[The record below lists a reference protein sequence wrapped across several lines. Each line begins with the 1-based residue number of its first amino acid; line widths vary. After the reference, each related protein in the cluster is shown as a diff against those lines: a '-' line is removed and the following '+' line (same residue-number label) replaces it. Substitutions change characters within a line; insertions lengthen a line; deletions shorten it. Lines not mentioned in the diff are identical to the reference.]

1 MNQIQD
7 YLKQDH
13 KAISRN
19 EDIASVQD
27 FFEEM
32 NYSHFPVTDQENYVG
47 NLNAE
52 DALSFDASKSVAD
65 YQYVL
70 ESFFANTT
78 MSWFE
83 VLEIA
88 TKNQANVV
96 PVLNEQNTY
105 VGYYEL
111 DDILLFFQ
119 DTPLIKDPGPIL
131 VVQKGI
137 QDYSLGQIA
146 QIVES
151 NNGKLLGAFV
161 SATVDSK
168 IEITLKLAL
177 GPLNEIIQTF
187 RRYNYE
193 IVSHHQDDQYM
204 TNLKERSDYLDK
216 YLNL

>member
-70 ESFFANTT
+70 ESFFANTS

-88 TKNQANVV
+88 TKNHANVV

-119 DTPLIKDPGPIL
+119 DTPLIKDPGTIL

-193 IVSHHQDDQYM
+193 IVSQHQDDQYM

-216 YLNL
+216 YINL

>member
-83 VLEIA
+83 ILEIA

-96 PVLNEQNTY
+96 PVLNEQNAY

-111 DDILLFFQ
+111 DDILLFFFFS
-119 DTPLIKDPGPIL
+119 PLIKDPGPIL

>member
-1 MNQIQD
+1 MDQIQD
-7 YLKQDH
+7 YLKRDH
-13 KAISRN
+13 KAISSA
-19 EDIASVQD
+19 EDIAGVQD

-32 NYSHFPVTDQENYVG
+32 NYSHFPVADHTSYIG

-52 DALSFDASKSVAD
+52 DALTFDVSKLVSD
-65 YQYVL
+65 YHYVL
-70 ESFFANTT
+70 ESFFAKTT
-78 MSWFE
+78 MTWFE

-88 TKNQANVV
+88 TKNHANVV
-96 PVLNEQNTY
+96 PVLDDQNAY
-105 VGYYEL
+105 IGYYEL

-119 DTPLIKDPGPIL
+119 ETPLIKDPGHVL

-151 NNGKLLGAFV
+151 NNGKLLGVFV
-161 SATVDSK
+161 SATVGSK

-177 GPLNEIIQTF
+177 GPLNETIQTF

-193 IVSHHQDDQYM
+193 IVSQHQDDQYM

>member
-70 ESFFANTT
+70 ESFFANTS

>member
-83 VLEIA
+83 ILEIA

-193 IVSHHQDDQYM
+193 IVSQHQDDQYM

>member
-96 PVLNEQNTY
+96 PVLNEQNAY

-193 IVSHHQDDQYM
+193 IVSQHQDDQYM

>member
-96 PVLNEQNTY
+96 PVLNEQNAY

>member
-83 VLEIA
+83 ILEIA

-96 PVLNEQNTY
+96 PVLNEQNAY

-111 DDILLFFQ
+111 DDVLLFFQ

>member
-7 YLKQDH
+7 YLKQDN

>member
-52 DALSFDASKSVAD
+52 DALSFDASKLVAD

-96 PVLNEQNTY
+96 PVLNEQNAY

-193 IVSHHQDDQYM
+193 IVSQHQDDQYM

>member
-52 DALSFDASKSVAD
+52 DALSFDVSKSVAD

-96 PVLNEQNTY
+96 PVLNEQNAY

>member
-1 MNQIQD
+1 
-7 YLKQDH
+7 
-13 KAISRN
+13 
-19 EDIASVQD
+19 
-27 FFEEM
+27 
-32 NYSHFPVTDQENYVG
+32 
-47 NLNAE
+47 
-52 DALSFDASKSVAD
+52 
-65 YQYVL
+65 
-70 ESFFANTT
+70 
-78 MSWFE
+78 
-83 VLEIA
+83 
-88 TKNQANVV
+88 
-96 PVLNEQNTY
+96 
-105 VGYYEL
+105 
-111 DDILLFFQ
+111 LLFFQ

>member
-19 EDIASVQD
+19 EDIVSVQD

-52 DALSFDASKSVAD
+52 DALSFDTSKSVAD

-96 PVLNEQNTY
+96 PVLNEQNAY

>member
-52 DALSFDASKSVAD
+52 DALSFEASKSVAD

-96 PVLNEQNTY
+96 PVLNEQNAY

-111 DDILLFFQ
+111 DDVLLFFQ

>member
-70 ESFFANTT
+70 ESFFANTS

-96 PVLNEQNTY
+96 PVLNEQNAY

>member
-193 IVSHHQDDQYM
+193 IVSQHQDDQYM

>member
-19 EDIASVQD
+19 EDIVSVQD

-52 DALSFDASKSVAD
+52 DVLSFDASKSVAD

-96 PVLNEQNTY
+96 PVLNEQNAY

>member
-19 EDIASVQD
+19 EDIASVKD

-96 PVLNEQNTY
+96 PVLNEQNAY

>member
-70 ESFFANTT
+70 ESFFANTS

-193 IVSHHQDDQYM
+193 IVSQHQDDQYM

>member
-1 MNQIQD
+1 MSQIQD

-83 VLEIA
+83 ILEIA

-96 PVLNEQNTY
+96 PVLNEQNAY

-193 IVSHHQDDQYM
+193 IVSQHQDDQYM

>member
-83 VLEIA
+83 ILEIA

-96 PVLNEQNTY
+96 PVLNEQNAY

>member
-52 DALSFDASKSVAD
+52 DALSFDVSKSVAD

-96 PVLNEQNTY
+96 PVLNEQNAY

-161 SATVDSK
+161 SASVDSK

>member
-70 ESFFANTT
+70 ESFFANTS

-96 PVLNEQNTY
+96 PVLNEQNAY

-193 IVSHHQDDQYM
+193 IVSQHQDDQYM